1 MLPKSSMPLPGSL
14 PPQLELLPRMP
25 TANEDSLEDL
35 GSGDRMK
42 RGVRRPKSNEDSIE
56 GSWRKNQSV
65 EGDVVPSRFTVLA
78 TWVRPLASG
87 CALVDTPFTE

>member
-1 MLPKSSMPLPGSL
+1 MLPKSSMPLPESL

-78 TWVRPLASG
+78 TWY
-87 CALVDTPFTE
+87 